1 MLSKLARRGIEALV
15 ALFALLGFCFVP
27 LGEKTALQHLGA
39 IARTAPAAELGR
51 ELVEATRR
59 IRRRLFEEVDR
70 NAEPAAPPAKQ
81 PPLIAAEPLDAG
93 APDASLSWQLAA
105 R

>member
-1 MLSKLARRGIEALV
+1 VIARYARRGIEALV

-39 IARTAPAAELGR
+39 IARTAPAAELGH
-51 ELVEATRR
+51 EIVGAAQR
-59 IRRRLFEEVDR
+59 IRRRLFAEIDR
-70 NAEPAAPPAKQ
+70 PPTEPAPK
-81 PPLIAAEPLDAG
+81 LIAAEPRDAG
-93 APDASLSWQLAA
+93 AGDASLAWHTAS